1 MDKQHINDRADLLSP
16 VFEEGQSTTPL
27 YSVRAEFLTAFFG
40 GPFAIILFSALNAN
54 RMGRLKRD
62 AWRYVL
68 VFIATVAF
76 VFWMLA
82 LNATDTPP
90 VWARELFGDEFRRLI
105 RWVIRGFSLVVWG
118 MLWLPYRR
126 YHRTAEVMG
135 IAPSNPWLSAI
146 GCVLAGFVVQ
156 FLFGVAALELVR

>member
-1 MDKQHINDRADLLSP
+1 MRTQNPESREGLLSP
-16 VFEEGQSTTPL
+16 VFKEGQSTGPL

-54 RMGRLKRD
+54 SMGRLKRD

-68 VFIATVAF
+68 VLIATVAF

-90 VWARELFGDEFRRLI
+90 VWAREIFGDELRRLI

-135 IAPSNPWLSAI
+135 IAPSNPWLPAI

-156 FLFGVAALELVR
+156 FLFGVVALEFVR